1 MKGLLLKDFYMIG
14 KYCRFFILMN
24 LIFLVCSVM
33 GEEYMF
39 YAFFPSILL
48 GILPMTLIAY
58 DERSKWSVYGN
69 IFPYSR
75 AQMVSVKYVI
85 ALIGVGTA
93 TLLTF
98 IMQCLRMF
106 QNSSVACQEAGIIAM
121 ISGIVGMINPSII
134 LPFIFKYGVEK
145 GRIIYYIGLVG
156 ISSVSVMIFKCV
168 NLMEVLP
175 NIEGSLFLVLLG
187 VIVLFALSWLLSI
200 RIYQKK
206 EL

>member
-24 LIFLVCSVM
+24 VIFLVGSIM

-98 IMQCLRMF
+98 IVQCLRMF
-106 QNSSVACQEAGIIAM
+106 QNSSVTWQEAGIIAT
-121 ISGIVGMINPSII
+121 ISGIVGMINPSIL

-145 GRIIYYIGLVG
+145 GRIIYYIGLGGV
-156 ISSVSVMIFKCV
+156 SAASVMFFKDAK
-168 NLMEVLP
+168 LLEVLQDV
-175 NIEGSLFLVLLG
+175 EGSLFWVLFG

>member
-85 ALIGVGTA
+85 ALIGVGAA
-93 TLLTF
+93 TLITF
-98 IMQCLRMF
+98 IVQCLRMC
-106 QNSSVACQEAGIIAM
+106 QNSSVTWQEAGIIAM
-121 ISGIVGMINPSII
+121 ISGIVGMINPSIL

-145 GRIIYYIGLVG
+145 GRIIYYIGLGGV
-156 ISSVSVMIFKCV
+156 SAASVMFFKGAK
-168 NLMEVLP
+168 LLEVLQDV
-175 NIEGSLFLVLLG
+175 EGSLFLVLLG